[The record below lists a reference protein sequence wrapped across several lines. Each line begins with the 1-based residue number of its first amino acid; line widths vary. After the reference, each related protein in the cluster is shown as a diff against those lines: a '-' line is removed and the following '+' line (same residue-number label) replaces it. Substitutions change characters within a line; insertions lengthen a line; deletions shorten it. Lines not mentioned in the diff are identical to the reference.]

1 MPRVTS
7 DAQAR
12 PTAEDEAVPPPG
24 KTRAAAE
31 DGTGDDRDAVGESDA
46 ERDEK
51 AERKGARRRARA
63 ARREADDHDDDGA
76 PVGGRRRR
84 VPAVGVLAVLLV
96 LLLGLVGFLWT
107 IRPEASTVRT
117 DSYVEAL
124 QAARSGIV
132 DMTSFDHLTID
143 DDIEQIR
150 RVATGDLRAEAVAE
164 LEERRGDIVAAEAV
178 VSTEIVGAGVVRA
191 EEEEAT
197 VLMVMQSTQSS
208 TASPQAQVVRYRI
221 EVELQK
227 EDGRWLLSSITGTG
241 GE

>member
-12 PTAEDEAVPPPG
+12 PTAEDEAVSPPDEA
-24 KTRAAAE
+24 R
-31 DGTGDDRDAVGESDA
+31 TGDDKGRSAGST
-46 ERDEK
+46 
-51 AERKGARRRARA
+51 AERKAPRRRADA
-63 ARREADDHDDDGA
+63 GADLHDHDHGRPA
-76 PVGGRRRR
+76 GERRRR
-84 VPAVGVLAVLLV
+84 VSAVGVLAVLLV

-107 IRPEASTVRT
+107 TRPDASTVRT

-150 RVATGDLRAEAVAE
+150 RVTTGDLRDEAVAE
-164 LEERRGDIVAAEAV
+164 LEERRADIVTAEAV
-178 VSTEIVGAGVVRA
+178 VSTEIVGAGVTRA
-191 EEEEAT
+191 DAEEAT
-197 VLMVMQSTQSS
+197 VMMVMQSTQSS
-208 TASPQAQVVRYRI
+208 SANPQTQIVRYRI
-221 EVELQK
+221 EVQLQK

-241 GE
+241 GDE